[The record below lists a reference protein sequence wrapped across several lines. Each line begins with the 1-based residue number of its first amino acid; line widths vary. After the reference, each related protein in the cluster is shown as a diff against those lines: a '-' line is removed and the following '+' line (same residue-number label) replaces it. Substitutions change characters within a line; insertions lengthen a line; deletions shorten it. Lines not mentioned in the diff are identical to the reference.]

1 MPRPGHPAPAGSPYP
16 ARAGQ
21 PATRLNPAV
30 AARIR
35 QLAAQAEHRHAV
47 AEFHARHAADQQT
60 RLNALLLEAIDARQP
75 PLRTRSPSATA
86 LPDPAC
92 RLAGITP
99 RTALWQSDRMTAQA
113 ALRAALRDIV
123 GPQARAA
130 GFKGSGSTWRSG
142 NLQGDWAV
150 VNVQSSSWNTAE
162 CVRCVI
168 NLAVAPAPWLDWLR
182 ESLGSLPKSVNESLG
197 LYRDRLHPAG
207 TPPGAD
213 GWWQISSDSDARAAA
228 ADMVVQLADHGWPTL
243 TRLLN
248 RQALLDSI
256 RSGDLGH
263 MKAEHHN
270 VFFARA
276 EALLIAGDGTSE
288 QGVAGAWRTDQQHTF
303 GNTGSHRDKT
313 GWLLQKL
320 HHLL

>member
-1 MPRPGHPAPAGSPYP
+1 
-16 ARAGQ
+16 
-21 PATRLNPAV
+21 
-30 AARIR
+30 
-35 QLAAQAEHRHAV
+35 
-47 AEFHARHAADQQT
+47 
-60 RLNALLLEAIDARQP
+60 
-75 PLRTRSPSATA
+75 
-86 LPDPAC
+86 
-92 RLAGITP
+92 
-99 RTALWQSDRMTAQA
+99 MTAQA

-276 EALLIAGDGTSE
+276 EALLIAGDGTSARLDE
-288 QGVAGAWRTDQQHTF
+288 LLDRATTNAIPAQQANAARFAAWARARAARS
-303 GNTGSHRDKT
+303 G
-313 GWLLQKL
+313 
-320 HHLL
+320 